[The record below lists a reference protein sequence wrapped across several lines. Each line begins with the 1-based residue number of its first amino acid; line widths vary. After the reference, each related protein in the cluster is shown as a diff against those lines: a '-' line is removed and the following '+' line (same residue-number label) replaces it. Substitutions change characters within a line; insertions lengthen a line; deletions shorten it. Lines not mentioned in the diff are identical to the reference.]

1 MAPHAEH
8 NAFVDPLHGLYLGPV
23 HPIHNFKQRDLPS
36 SPSAYVPRTRCGV
49 KCRAADPGPATTPSL
64 RRSRVCSAALRLSR
78 SASKTRVNALVP
90 HCARETATEH
100 FRSDDD
106 AKKRS
111 RGAFLLP
118 HPEVRALA
126 SLEG

>member
-1 MAPHAEH
+1 
-8 NAFVDPLHGLYLGPV
+8 
-23 HPIHNFKQRDLPS
+23 
-36 SPSAYVPRTRCGV
+36 
-49 KCRAADPGPATTPSL
+49 
-64 RRSRVCSAALRLSR
+64 
-78 SASKTRVNALVP
+78 VP

-126 SLEG
+126 SLEDARKRANGAGTSG